1 MLRFEAMFEDD
12 PGIKIL
18 KLCNIHSK
26 VIVQE
31 LIDGCKLD
39 DLDGLQKM
47 NSDFGLLAE
56 RLIQSFF
63 LQVFSEGVFHGDPH
77 PGNLRVLPDN
87 VLVFLDFGLVGQ
99 LDNDNM
105 NQLTRVFWG
114 AGRGDFEL
122 VARSFNKLCR
132 GTILG
137 VNETMTMEFRDLI
150 LAYRSLT
157 MQEIK
162 VDTLLP
168 AADEILKRGQLRLPS
183 QLSLL
188 FKALICL
195 ERVVNK
201 LNADLNL
208 MDFLLPRV
216 KQMIR
221 KRLEVKSMS
230 NHVTDSSLLMYD
242 YMAEIPKIYFRL

>member
-1 MLRFEAMFEDD
+1 M
-12 PGIKIL
+12 
-18 KLCNIHSK
+18 
-26 VIVQE
+26 
-31 LIDGCKLD
+31 
-39 DLDGLQKM
+39 
-47 NSDFGLLAE
+47 
-56 RLIQSFF
+56 
-63 LQVFSEGVFHGDPH
+63 FSEGVFHGDPH

-87 VLVFLDFGLVGQ
+87 ILVFLDFGLVGQ

-216 KQMIR
+216 QQMIR

-242 YMAEIPKIYFRL
+242 YMAEIPKDLFQIVKMFKRINTKLPCVTLN